1 MKLHYFK
8 PSKGNGNFGD
18 NINPWL
24 WEKLI
29 PDFLDED
36 KTVAFIGIGT
46 LINDSLP
53 LSTPMAKKRI
63 IFSTGVGYGKL
74 STINIDSSYHIYCV
88 RGPLS
93 AFKLGLSVDYGVTDG
108 AILVKNV
115 FDYKLKK
122 NHKYSYM
129 PHHNSVNK
137 NWKIICQQLNI
148 SYIDPSLPVEEVLSE
163 IAQTEIL
170 LTEAMHGAI
179 IADTFRVPWIPI
191 VTRNG
196 ILLSKWIDWCFS
208 VGLEYEPKYLPQL
221 HYRQSYKKDLI
232 TPMRNVKYLYDNWNN
247 RRDIF
252 SPLPSQL

>member
-163 IAQTEIL
+163 IAQTEI
-170 LTEAMHGAI
+170 
-179 IADTFRVPWIPI
+179 
-191 VTRNG
+191 
-196 ILLSKWIDWCFS
+196 
-208 VGLEYEPKYLPQL
+208 
-221 HYRQSYKKDLI
+221 
-232 TPMRNVKYLYDNWNN
+232 
-247 RRDIF
+247 
-252 SPLPSQL
+252 